1 MSPPISLNEGRFIT
15 NSTLAY
21 ALVVMLADTAR
32 IPTDGWQAIVLG
44 PMSEIGVVTLVPRF
58 SLTLRR
64 LYERDLQ
71 GRHCGSDIYM
81 APGLS
86 SAFGRHA
93 PVGAIVFTDAGR
105 NEGLEEYEEI
115 GTQGAEVGGGLGG

>member
-21 ALVVMLADTAR
+21 ALVVMSTDTAR

-44 PMSEIGVVTLVPRF
+44 PMSEMGVVTLVPRF
-58 SLTLRR
+58 ILTLQR

-71 GRHCGSDIYM
+71 GRHCGSDIGI
-81 APGLS
+81 ALGLS

-93 PVGAIVFTDAGR
+93 PVSAIVFAGR